1 MRLSDLL
8 GSEVVDSSGE
18 PCGKVHDVRA
28 VQDGPVVYPFGA
40 ALRIEGLVVGK
51 GGLGERFGFHRSS
64 VHGPWLLKAFFEW
77 RHRNAVY
84 VPWDAIAV
92 IDGRRIRL
100 DRGLGEL
107 GGVEK
112 L

>member
-8 GSEVVDSSGE
+8 GSQVIDSRGE
-18 PCGKVHDVRA
+18 KCGKVHDVRA
-28 VQDGPVVYPFGA
+28 VQDGAVVYPFGA

-51 GGLGERFGFHRSS
+51 GGLGERFGFHRST

-77 RHRNAVY
+77 RHRDAVY
-84 VPWDAIAV
+84 APWGAVAAIREGA
-92 IDGRRIRL
+92 IYL
-100 DRGLGEL
+100 DRPRSEL
-107 GGVEK
+107 GGVAK